1 MQSHCGMGS
10 MSLRCAGLRLTVAE
24 VHAHEDE
31 QGAGEEIEGDALG
44 EDQPGKEYGGDGI
57 EIDIVGDDDG
67 SEFLDGPVPSQIT
80 EHGGYAAQKQQIG
93 QDIGTQYQTQRRQ
106 IGPYEEVWDHGQQTV
121 EKHLAG
127 DEQRVVV
134 PVGRYHQQRIER
146 PTETGCK
153 RQGIT

>member
-1 MQSHCGMGS
+1 MGS
-10 MSLRCAGLRLTVAE
+10 LRFAGLLLSVAE
-24 VHAHEDE
+24 VHAGEDE

-93 QDIGTQYQTQRRQ
+93 QDIGTQYKTQGRQ
-106 IGPYEEVWDHGQQTV
+106 IGPYEEIRNHRQQTI

-127 DEQRVVV
+127 DKQRVVV
-134 PVGRYHQQRIER
+134 PVGGNHQQRVER

-153 RQGIT
+153 RQGIA